1 METHNQAWLE
11 DVGLRLLCVLALD
24 HFGDFLGDQ
33 VVAPVRETC
42 AQALGILYYYSFL
55 MSKIKV
61 LFL

>member
-1 METHNQAWLE
+1 MEKNHQAWLE

-42 AQALGILYYYSFL
+42 AQALGIYTFIIYKYS
-55 MSKIKV
+55 KKQ
-61 LFL
+61 

>member
-1 METHNQAWLE
+1 MEAHHQSWLE

-42 AQALGILYYYSFL
+42 AQALGTKCYSNF
-55 MSKIKV
+55 
-61 LFL
+61 